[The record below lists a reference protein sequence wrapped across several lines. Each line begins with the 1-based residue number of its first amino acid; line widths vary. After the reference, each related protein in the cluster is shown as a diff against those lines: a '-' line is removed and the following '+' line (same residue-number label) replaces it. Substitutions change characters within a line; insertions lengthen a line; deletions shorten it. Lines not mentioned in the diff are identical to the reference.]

1 MSPKFIL
8 WKFALEF
15 DKMSFQSAMTL
26 MLFLAAFLSIE
37 MFADECLAADI
48 GSHVSKFTEPI
59 FSLVGGLFG
68 RKAKKE
74 GPEIVIK
81 NSQSPNREK
90 NESNGIDDKETE
102 DAKSVKHSEVN
113 INKNERNTYDN
124 NPKAEKVESN
134 LENTNKSNK

>member
-1 MSPKFIL
+1 
-8 WKFALEF
+8 
-15 DKMSFQSAMTL
+15 MTL
-26 MLFLAAFLSIE
+26 MLFLAAFLSLE

-74 GPEIVIK
+74 GPEIVTK
-81 NSQSPNREK
+81 NSQSPNRIK

-102 DAKSVKHSEVN
+102 DVKSVKHAEVN
-113 INKNERNTYDN
+113 INKNERNSYDN
-124 NPKAEKVESN
+124 NPKAEKVI
-134 LENTNKSNK
+134 KSLIWKILIVFHTIYLYIYSHIR